1 MELVAVLEF
10 PESAASRLA
19 AMQSCSMGE
28 DLSSMPVWGCSG
40 RGAAKL
46 VPTARSLTS
55 GCLRPA
61 HLIVVSEPRPPCE
74 ITSSARLAAGFL
86 GAKYRR

>member
-10 PESAASRLA
+10 PESAAARLA
-19 AMQSCSMGE
+19 AMRARSMGE
-28 DLSSMPVWGCSG
+28 D
-40 RGAAKL
+40 
-46 VPTARSLTS
+46 LTS

-61 HLIVVSEPRPPCE
+61 HLIVVSEPRPPCCE